1 MLLALMLQQAA
12 CPPFSL
18 NTPRSTTSRIISVFH
33 SRAELLAANTPRSTT
48 SRIISVFH
56 SRAELLAAKPS
67 SPRALGALVNYMA
80 CRVQQYSTYKRF
92 WVFVLIE
99 RYGGRGYRAPGV

>member
-18 NTPRSTTSRIISVFH
+18 
-33 SRAELLAANTPRSTT
+33 NTPRSTT